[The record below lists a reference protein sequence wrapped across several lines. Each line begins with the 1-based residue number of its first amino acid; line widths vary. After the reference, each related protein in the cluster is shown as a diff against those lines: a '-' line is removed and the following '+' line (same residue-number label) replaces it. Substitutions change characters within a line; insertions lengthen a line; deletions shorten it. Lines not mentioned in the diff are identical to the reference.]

1 MGATPDTRGGEAG
14 EGRGSLTPD
23 SRGSLTPDSRT
34 PDSRGILT
42 PDTRGILDPQRGA
55 SHFALRRHAPGPEVA
70 HRVERHWIVSWDLRG
85 RSPYTQDVLPHP
97 CVNVVFEG
105 GNGRVF
111 GLVRDRFRRRLEG
124 TGSALGTKFRPG
136 AFAAFVD
143 VPMARLV
150 GRSLTLDEAFGP
162 GAAALERGVAGAQ
175 DVAEQIAAV
184 ERFFADRD
192 PGPDPGFELV
202 SVVIADMLSAPPTT
216 KVDELAA
223 RHGLSART
231 LQRLFRR
238 HVGLGPKWV
247 LQRYRLHEAAE
258 RMAAGEVDDLTS
270 LALDL
275 GYFDLAHFTSHF
287 RRAVGR
293 SPAAFLRAV
302 APA

>member
-1 MGATPDTRGGEAG
+1 MPV
-14 EGRGSLTPD
+14 LTA
-23 SRGSLTPDSRT
+23 
-34 PDSRGILT
+34 
-42 PDTRGILDPQRGA
+42 DTRGILDPQRGG
-55 SHFALRRHAPGPEVA
+55 SHFTLTRHAPAEEVA
-70 HRVERHWIVSWDLRG
+70 DRVERHWIVSWDLRG
-85 RSPYTQDVLPHP
+85 QPPYTQHVLPHP
-97 CVNVVFEG
+97 CVNLVFEG
-105 GNGRVF
+105 SNGRVF
-111 GLVRDRFRRRLEG
+111 GLVRDKFSRRLEG
-124 TGSALGTKFRPG
+124 AGMAVGTKFRPG

-150 GRSLTLDEAFGP
+150 GRSLALSEAFGAD
-162 GAAALERGVAGAQ
+162 AAALEH
-175 DVAEQIAAV
+175 DVANAADVSEQVAAV
-184 ERFFADRD
+184 ERFVADRD

-202 SVVIADMLSAPPTT
+202 SEVIADMLVAPPGM

-258 RMAAGEVDDLTS
+258 RMAAGEVDDLTR

-275 GYFDLAHFTSHF
+275 GYFDLAHFTGHF

-293 SPAAFLRAV
+293 SPAAFLRAC
-302 APA
+302 AAA